1 MADAIIVQ
9 NLRKNYGN
17 HMVLNGLHF
26 RVHRGEIFA
35 LMGGNG
41 EGKTTTLTCMEGLQ
55 KYDSGSITIN
65 GKIGIQLQSASLPE
79 HIKVMEAVQL
89 FAMWNQAA
97 PDKAM
102 LDALGMNK
110 LAKMQYY
117 QLSIGQKRRLHL
129 ALALTRDPDIL
140 FLDEPTAGLD
150 VEGKTA
156 LHEQIRQ
163 FQEMGKTIILAS
175 HDMDEVERLCNRIA
189 ILAEGKI
196 AFIGTVE
203 ELHEKVG
210 KHYNILIRTDKGAE
224 TYKTNQIGKTLP
236 ALLTQ
241 CKEQGRMISD
251 IQVER
256 ESLEQ
261 LLIKIQR
268 RNEK

>member
-35 LMGGNG
+35 LLGGNG
-41 EGKTTTLTCMEGLQ
+41 AGKTTTLTCMEGLQ

-129 ALALTRDPDIL
+129 ALAL
-140 FLDEPTAGLD
+140 
-150 VEGKTA
+150 
-156 LHEQIRQ
+156 
-163 FQEMGKTIILAS
+163 ILAS

>member
-35 LMGGNG
+35 LLGGNG
-41 EGKTTTLTCMEGLQ
+41 AGKTTTLTCMEGLQ

-150 VEGKTA
+150 PKERVRFRNIIHSLAKDRVVILSTHIVSDIE
-156 LHEQIRQ
+156 
-163 FQEMGKTIILAS
+163 TIA
-175 HDMDEVERLCNRIA
+175 NRIVMLRDHKVYCCA
-189 ILAEGKI
+189 SPGEICSKLVGKVFE
-196 AFIGTVE
+196 APAGTPLSGQEYLLSERQDANGTLVRYLSDTPALGAQPVAPSLE
-203 ELHEKVG
+203 DVFLSVYRDEKVG
-210 KHYNILIRTDKGAE
+210 I
-224 TYKTNQIGKTLP
+224 
-236 ALLTQ
+236 
-241 CKEQGRMISD
+241 
-251 IQVER
+251 
-256 ESLEQ
+256 
-261 LLIKIQR
+261 
-268 RNEK
+268 